1 MPAVSDLLSDDSD
14 AGVDVALI
22 YPPSCDPTAPY
33 LAVPM
38 LTGFLRAHG
47 VSVLPIDA
55 NIEAYDALLTLPAT
69 AALRDRIEARLT
81 KLERKSLLPHVDQ
94 LAYSALWGA
103 RGEAFAVP
111 EHIEQAKATLRD
123 PATFYQADAY
133 DHAVSTIDAALRVIS
148 AAYTPLSLDF
158 TAYRTPFALTSA
170 DEIAHDSEAAHD
182 PFSGYVQSVLIPRL
196 RAARPTVIGLSVCFP
211 GQLQPTYSLARAI
224 KKALPESHLTVGGPA
239 MTQLLIRQATAGGGG
254 SAKLAAALGPFD
266 SAVVY
271 EGENSLLALL
281 RAVQAD
287 RAAARSATSGSAPS
301 ALAELA
307 NVVQRDA
314 SGLAG
319 YRSGHGMED
328 LKALPA
334 PDFDGMPLSL
344 YLAPQLVL
352 PYDPTRGCYWG
363 KCTFCHYGLAEV
375 GTAAYRERAVPQMI
389 EHLRALST
397 RYGTDFFYL
406 SQDSVAPKT
415 LLRFAEG
422 LLESGLR
429 IRWATDLKPE
439 RYLHAERAQ
448 TLRRSGAVACA
459 LGVESA
465 APRVL
470 KLIDKGAPIEAVRDV
485 IKNLSGAD
493 IAAEAMCFTDFP
505 TETYREALA
514 TVQFLDE
521 LADDVAIYIIGEFDL
536 THGALV
542 AQRPADFGLSEVFQL
557 DGDQFGTG
565 LFYEEAKTSKRPQD
579 QERIDA
585 ALSRLSQRWRLRS
598 YPWAGAVSTAHTLL
612 HYARFGK
619 DVFRKQARL
628 PGAGLQAPPRIAL
641 ARFDLEACLAALE
654 REGEIWF
661 TLVRQRRHVSRAAY
675 QELARQQPALSPQPA
690 RYEYAPEQ
698 EPQRLIR
705 GRRPSHAPNH
715 ALSR

>member
-1 MPAVSDLLSDDSD
+1 MSAPSLDETAPAHPAGAD
-14 AGVDVALI
+14 AAVDVALI

-47 VSVLPIDA
+47 VRVLPIDA
-55 NIEAYDALLTLPAT
+55 NIEAYDALLSPT
-69 AALRDRIEARLT
+69 AMAGLRDRLEARLA
-81 KLERKSLLPHVDQ
+81 KLDRKSALSHVDQ
-94 LAYSALWGA
+94 LAYGALWNA
-103 RGEAFAVP
+103 RGDAFAVP
-111 EHIEQAKATLRD
+111 DHVAAAKATLRD
-123 PATFYQADAY
+123 RERFYDAAAY
-133 DHAVSTIDAALRVIS
+133 GLAVSTIDAGLRVIS

-158 TAYRTPFALTSA
+158 TAYRTPFALTSPE
-170 DEIAHDSEAAHD
+170 EIAHDSEPAHD
-182 PFSGYVQSVLIPRL
+182 PFSAYVTGVLIPRL

-211 GQLQPTYSLARAI
+211 GQLQPTYALARAI
-224 KKALPESHLTVGGPA
+224 KKALPEVHLTVGGPA
-239 MTQLLIRQATAGGGG
+239 MTQLLIRQVAAGGGP
-254 SAKLAAALGPFD
+254 SPKMAAALGPFD

-271 EGENSLLALL
+271 EGEHSLLALL
-281 RAVQAD
+281 RALQAGPT
-287 RAAARSATSGSAPS
+287 ASP
-301 ALAELA
+301 ALAELP
-307 NVVQRDA
+307 NVVQRD
-314 SGLAG
+314 GTGQAG
-319 YRSGHGMED
+319 YRAGHGMED
-328 LKALPA
+328 LKQLPA
-334 PDFDGMPLSL
+334 PDFDGLPLSL
-344 YLAPQLVL
+344 YLSPQLVL

-422 LLESGLR
+422 LLEAGLR

-448 TLRRSGAVACA
+448 TLRRAGAVACA

-470 KLIDKGAPIEAVRDV
+470 KLIDKGAPIDAVRDV
-485 IKNLSGAD
+485 ILNLSRAD

-505 TETYREALA
+505 TETGREALA

-521 LADDVAIYIIGEFDL
+521 LRDDVAIYIVGEFDL

-542 AQRPADFGLSEVFQL
+542 AQRPADFGLAEVFQL
-557 DGDQFGTG
+557 DGDLLGTG
-565 LFYEEAKTSKRPQD
+565 LFYEEARAAKQPQD

-585 ALSRLSQRWRLRS
+585 ALARLGQKWRLRP

-619 DVFRKQARL
+619 AVFRQQARQ
-628 PGAGLQAPPRIAL
+628 PEVGLSAPPRSGL
-641 ARFDLEACLAALE
+641 ARFDLSACAAALAQ
-654 REGEIWF
+654 EGEIWF
-661 TLVRQRRHVSRAAY
+661 TLVRERRHVSRAAY
-675 QELARQQPALSPQPA
+675 LALARALPALPPQPG

-698 EPQRLIR
+698 EPQRLQR